1 MTTGVPALARR
12 APHTAQEKFVG
23 VGDPIYNRADP
34 RLPVEGHKSEA
45 SFFNP
50 FTRRTIAAAMELPRL
65 PGSAREI
72 EACAGVWRAHG
83 LPAALLE
90 GVAATR
96 QALAESLRA
105 QPAVL
110 HVAAHMLFPH
120 DQDSGGMLALSL
132 QSESRVDLLSDIE
145 TAGLPA
151 KVGLVVLNGCSS
163 GHGRVLPGAGLMG
176 MTRAWLAA
184 GARSVIAT
192 RWPEPDRD
200 TGSIFPSLYGLYLR
214 NRASE
219 SLSFGALLR
228 DAQLTELHAGGARA
242 DPARW
247 ASYFCVE
254 RD

>member
-1 MTTGVPALARR
+1 
-12 APHTAQEKFVG
+12 
-23 VGDPIYNRADP
+23 
-34 RLPVEGHKSEA
+34 
-45 SFFNP
+45 
-50 FTRRTIAAAMELPRL
+50 
-65 PGSAREI
+65 
-72 EACAGVWRAHG
+72 
-83 LPAALLE
+83 
-90 GVAATR
+90 
-96 QALAESLRA
+96 
-105 QPAVL
+105 
-110 HVAAHMLFPH
+110 
-120 DQDSGGMLALSL
+120 
-132 QSESRVDLLSDIE
+132 
-145 TAGLPA
+145 
-151 KVGLVVLNGCSS
+151 
-163 GHGRVLPGAGLMG
+163 MG